1 MLIHSGIF
9 IYVQKLA
16 AYHCNKCFEDNILIK
31 VYIPP
36 PPL

>member
-1 MLIHSGIF
+1 MHSGIF
-9 IYVQKLA
+9 IYAQKLA
-16 AYHCNKCFEDNILIK
+16 AYRCNKYFEDNILIE